1 VERFWHGTLTKMR
14 VVHDEPV
21 SYFLR
26 DGWHDPDARVED
38 LPVNALLGRSLEL
51 RFDGEIHC
59 VYCGRKTK
67 KTFNQGFC
75 FPCSQARAEADIC
88 MVKPELCHYFEDGNP
103 CRDDAFA
110 QAKCFAPHI
119 LYASLTSGLKVGITR
134 HTNVPS
140 RWIDQGA
147 VRAIPLAELPSR
159 REVGLVEHELAESFA
174 DRTHWMRM
182 LKEEAPE
189 GDLAEMAETV
199 LDELEEMGVDELP
212 EDDRVE
218 HVFRYPVLVYPD
230 KVKSF
235 NLDKSPTVGGV
246 LQGIKGQYMIF
257 DSAVINVRKYTG
269 YKVAVHGDAP

>member
-1 VERFWHGTLTKMR
+1 MR
-14 VVHDEPV
+14 VVHDDPV

-26 DGWHDPDARVED
+26 DGWHDPAARVDE
-38 LPVNALLGRSLEL
+38 LTMNALLGRAVDLY
-51 RFDGEIHC
+51 FDGEIHC

-75 FPCSQARAEADIC
+75 FPCAQSRAEADIC
-88 MVKPELCHYFEDGNP
+88 MVKPELCHYFDTGNP

-110 QAKCFAPHI
+110 QSKCFAPHI

-134 HTNVPS
+134 RTNIPS

-174 DRTHWMRM
+174 DRTHWIRM

-212 EDDRVE
+212 EDDRIE
-218 HVFRYPVLVYPD
+218 HVFRYPVLAYPD
-230 KVKSF
+230 KVKSH
-235 NLDKSPTVGGV
+235 NLDKTPTVGGV
-246 LQGIKGQYMIF
+246 LQGIKGQYLIF
-257 DSAVINVRKYTG
+257 DTGVINVRKFTG